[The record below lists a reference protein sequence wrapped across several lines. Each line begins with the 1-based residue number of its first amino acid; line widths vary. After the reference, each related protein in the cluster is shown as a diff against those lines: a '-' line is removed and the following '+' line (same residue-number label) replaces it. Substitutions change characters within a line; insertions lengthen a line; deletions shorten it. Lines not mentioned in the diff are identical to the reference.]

1 LVFHGNFSLQPF
13 ATSEVQKK
21 QRVSAA
27 VLSVAKGKAFATVS
41 GTVIASAAPVP
52 PGLVEERK
60 MPAKNR
66 EKHRVMPYP

>member
-13 ATSEVQKK
+13 ATNEVQKK

-27 VLSVAKGKAFATVS
+27 VLSVAS